1 MRRVL
6 QQPYVRWLVLAAFV
20 VGVGFQ
26 GTRLNQFQN
35 SMEVFDSAVQFSAK
49 NGETLQ
55 DALSR
60 PVVAQED
67 AHSIHIENS
76 LRYDFEKAVTA
87 WKSLSPGLGPLIES
101 IPFSSVFLSLVAA
114 CVGVVLSTSE
124 KNSGMLKVR
133 MCLLGRRRGLPV
145 ADPRASFRDLRCG
158 GCNGVWNA
166 ARCFRYASRIQCRKS
181 PSRSKRLDV
190 FPDVSVVWV
199 AFLASL
205 FMVFLA
211 AFAGRAIGLLIGSAA
226 ICSSIMVLG
235 IVALPILGV
244 WDPRNG
250 AAVLMKPATSRL
262 SGSSVFSS
270 YDMSNQAAFFSL
282 VVWVTGA
289 LIISAVLF
297 WRISPF
303 RK

>member
-1 MRRVL
+1 M
-6 QQPYVRWLVLAAFV
+6 
-20 VGVGFQ
+20 
-26 GTRLNQFQN
+26 NQFQN

-55 DALSR
+55 DALSH
-60 PVVAQED
+60 PVVVQED
-67 AHSIHIENS
+67 AHTIHIENS

-133 MCLLGRRRGLPV
+133 MCLLGRRRVYLSQTLELLFVTFGAVV
-145 ADPRASFRDLRCG
+145 ATACGMQLGAFGTQAAS
-158 GCNGVWNA
+158 NA
-166 ARCFRYASRIQCRKS
+166 AKVPPVVKDSTFS
-181 PSRSKRLDV
+181 
-190 FPDVSVVWV
+190 PDVAVVWV

-297 WRISPF
+297 WRTSPF